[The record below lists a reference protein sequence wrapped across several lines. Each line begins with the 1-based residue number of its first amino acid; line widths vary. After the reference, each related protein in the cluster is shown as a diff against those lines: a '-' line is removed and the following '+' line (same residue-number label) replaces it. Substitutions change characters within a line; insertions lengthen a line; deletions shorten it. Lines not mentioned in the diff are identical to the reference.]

1 MTALV
6 VVLDVGDVL
15 VRTVPAAQYRALA
28 ARARCDHEQ
37 VAQVIEHTGI
47 VHAFERGELTA
58 ARFAAA
64 VSRTLYHPHLGVW
77 DIRECWNS
85 VVGEVDPLIVRPA
98 RLLASAGRLV
108 LASNTNPYHWEV
120 ARQRLADAGL
130 AAPACLSYE
139 IGRLKPD
146 PSFFDA
152 LAMSEPRLQAGAVY
166 IDDRAENIA
175 VAARRGWTG
184 WLHREPSRTATYLNA
199 LVS

>member
-1 MTALV
+1 MTTLV

-28 ARARCDHEQ
+28 ARAGCDHEQ

-64 VSRTLYHPHLGVW
+64 VSRALDHPHFGVGE
-77 DIRECWNS
+77 IRECWNAL
-85 VVGEVDPLIVRPA
+85 VGDVDPLILRPA

-120 ARQRLADAGL
+120 ARQRLSDAGL
-130 AAPACLSYE
+130 SAPACLSFE

-146 PSFFDA
+146 PSFFEA
-152 LAMSEPRLQAGAVY
+152 LAMFEPRLQAGAVY
-166 IDDRAENIA
+166 IDDRAENVA

-184 WLHREPSRTATYLNA
+184 WLHHEASGTARYLDA
-199 LVS
+199 LVN